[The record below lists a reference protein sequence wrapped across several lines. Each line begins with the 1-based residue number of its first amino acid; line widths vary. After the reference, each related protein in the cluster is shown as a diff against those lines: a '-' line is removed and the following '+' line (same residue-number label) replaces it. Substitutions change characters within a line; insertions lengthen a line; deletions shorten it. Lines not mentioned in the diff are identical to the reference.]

1 MNEKK
6 TASKMIS
13 LMSKQSLKSSRMRN
27 FFVMITIVLASALL
41 TAILMFAAGQK
52 QQLKNDLSHVQ
63 QVVFLN
69 LTDKQA
75 EHLQADQRISYQ
87 IRAKLG
93 VRTQMDGFD
102 VMPCFLSD
110 LSEEIR
116 VFAALEQGELPKEEH
131 EIAVQA
137 AMLKKMGIAPRIGS
151 KLKLDFYDGSIE
163 TFTISGILNGSE
175 KVKQFSIL
183 LSESYAENG
192 SQLKDVP
199 YEVYAKINGADDMG
213 ALECKETMFQI
224 GKDAGIDRKN
234 INPSKAF
241 LDSLSVNMQFVML
254 YSVVGA
260 VILLACV
267 LVIYGVFYLSVIGK
281 IHQFGQLRTIGVTK
295 KQMKKFVSR
304 EGRMLYL
311 RSVPIGILIG
321 SMAGYFIIPD
331 GFHIW
336 NTLLIIVLVFAVI
349 YVITMVSIHKPARL
363 AAAVSPM
370 EALRYVSQDGMKK
383 TANKKLCRQL
393 SPLGLGL
400 MNFSKNRKKAI
411 ITMLSLSLGGILF
424 MTAATYMSSFDK
436 TKYARQGYFAD
447 AEFHIEYAQSAIEL
461 NENGMSGMQAEMPL
475 DSEMVQEISS
485 LDGVE
490 KVTEI
495 KSFGVR
501 FDYPKNDEYGND
513 DMIYPLTKEET
524 KELARYLEDGS
535 SDYDKLMS
543 GDYILTA
550 DNDNAAEIYGWEFTV
565 GDTIALHYYDG
576 AKMVEKDVIILG
588 ILNDR
593 YNLDH
598 DGLEGWFLMPEQVIL
613 NWLSYDSLNAHL
625 LVSTDTDKEETVCQS
640 LTEMLEK
647 KSEWNLETYAER
659 KVVYEQTANQMFA
672 AISGL
677 AVFIMMFG
685 ILSMMN
691 TLITNIV
698 TRKQELAML
707 EAIGMSKVQ
716 IRKMLL
722 GESLFL
728 ILVTVGVTITIGTL
742 SGYVLSN
749 MLYNVGAFYMAF
761 RFPANLALIYAGVLT
776 AVPLLITLVSMHSF
790 SKEAL
795 VERLRGIEN

>member
-63 QVVFLN
+63 QVVFFN

-102 VMPCFLSD
+102 VMPCYLSD

-336 NTLLIIVLVFAVI
+336 NTLWIIVLVFAVI

-524 KELARYLEDGS
+524 KEIARYLEDGS

-598 DGLEGWFLMPEQVIL
+598 DGLEGWFLMPEQAIL

-625 LVSTDTDKEETVCQS
+625 LVSTDTDKEETVCQA

-742 SGYVLSN
+742 SGYVLIN

>member
-6 TASKMIS
+6 TASQMIS
-13 LMSKQSLKSSRMRN
+13 LMAKQSLRSSRMRN

-41 TAILMFAAGQK
+41 TAILMFAIGQK
-52 QQLKNDLSHVQ
+52 QQVKNDLSHRQ
-63 QVVFLN
+63 QVVYFN
-69 LTDKQA
+69 LTDKQV
-75 EHLQADQRISYQ
+75 EHLHMDERISYQ
-87 IRAKLG
+87 IKAKLG

-102 VMPCFLSD
+102 VMPCYLSD

-524 KELARYLEDGS
+524 KEIVRYLEDGS

-576 AKMVEKDVIILG
+576 AKMVEKDVTILG

-625 LVSTDTDKEETVCQS
+625 LVSTDTDKEETVCQA

>member
-63 QVVFLN
+63 QVVFFN
-69 LTDKQA
+69 LTDKQV
-75 EHLQADQRISYQ
+75 EHLQVDQRISYQ

-102 VMPCFLSD
+102 VMPCYLSD

-116 VFAALEQGELPKEEH
+116 VFAALDQGELPKEEH

-336 NTLLIIVLVFAVI
+336 NTLWIIVLVFAVI

-363 AAAVSPM
+363 VAAVSPM

-524 KELARYLEDGS
+524 KEIARYLEDGS

-576 AKMVEKDVIILG
+576 AKMVEKDVTILG

-625 LVSTDTDKEETVCQS
+625 LVSTDTDKEETVCQA

-677 AVFIMMFG
+677 AIFIMMFG

>member
-63 QVVFLN
+63 QVVFFN
-69 LTDKQA
+69 LTDKQV

-102 VMPCFLSD
+102 VMPCYLSD

-116 VFAALEQGELPKEEH
+116 VFAALDQGELPKEEH

-363 AAAVSPM
+363 AAAVPPM

-501 FDYPKNDEYGND
+501 FDYPQNDEYGND

-524 KELARYLEDGS
+524 KEIARYLEDGS

-576 AKMVEKDVIILG
+576 AKMVEKDVTILG

>member
-1 MNEKK
+1 MYKR
-6 TASKMIS
+6 
-13 LMSKQSLKSSRMRN
+13 Q
-27 FFVMITIVLASALL
+27 VLASALL

-63 QVVFLN
+63 QVVFFN

-336 NTLLIIVLVFAVI
+336 NTLWIIVLVFAVI

-524 KELARYLEDGS
+524 KEIARYLEDGS

-598 DGLEGWFLMPEQVIL
+598 DGLEGWFLMPEQAIL

-625 LVSTDTDKEETVCQS
+625 LVSTDTDKEETVCQA